1 MILELVFLMA
11 FSTNGVSSYA
21 PDEVCP
27 VAVFNVRQ
35 LGLTKYVY
43 GVSYTMPAEG
53 YHPARYIWRV
63 SDGKI
68 LGSPRSGQIVVDT
81 SSVKAQTVTVTLK
94 IHWKNLRFMCD
105 RTLTDTIHLRQ

>member
-1 MILELVFLMA
+1 MIFELVFLMA
-11 FSTNGVSSYA
+11 FSTNGVSGYA

-35 LGLTKYVY
+35 FGPKKYVY

-53 YHPARYIWRV
+53 YHPVRYIWRV

-68 LGSPRSGQIVVDT
+68 LGSQRSRQIVVDT

-94 IHWKNLRFMCD
+94 IHWKNLRFLCD